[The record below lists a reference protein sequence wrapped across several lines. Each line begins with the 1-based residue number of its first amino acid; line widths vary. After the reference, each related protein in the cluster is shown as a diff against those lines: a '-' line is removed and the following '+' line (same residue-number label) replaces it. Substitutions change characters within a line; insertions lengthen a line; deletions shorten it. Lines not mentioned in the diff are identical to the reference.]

1 MGNLHPATAAEMIKE
16 LKNLIVTPELEQ
28 KNQLQIKDMVM
39 AQKVVQHILY
49 DQKSRSISWRSW
61 LLITP

>member
-1 MGNLHPATAAEMIKE
+1 MIKE